1 MQPSLFCTKLRKTFM
16 VLLFTHQNSQRI
28 HYIFSEVLSVRF
40 GFTIEITTDW
50 EYFQEKPNTFKVL
63 YTENQLD
70 TTSSN
75 HNLWVYNSG
84 LLQGYSA
91 LDSNKVIIYVR
102 KVFNKTLTRELK
114 LISTPKTKVSLDYKA
129 IIRLKKNTNSLM
141 FFSTD
146 QGLFTIN
153 ECKKNKIGGVLL
165 FIC

>member
-1 MQPSLFCTKLRKTFM
+1 MNYTTVKFLINIKNASLGTNETLIINYDSFSLTILKT
-16 VLLFTHQNSQRI
+16 
-28 HYIFSEVLSVRF
+28 
-40 GFTIEITTDW
+40 
-50 EYFQEKPNTFKVL
+50 L
-63 YTENQLD
+63 YT
-70 TTSSN
+70 
-75 HNLWVYNSG
+75 SG
-84 LLQGYSA
+84 LIQGYTV
-91 LDSNKVIIYVR
+91 LDSSKVVIYLR

-129 IIRLKKNTNSLM
+129 ITRLKKNTNSLM

>member
-1 MQPSLFCTKLRKTFM
+1 MNYTTIKFLINIKNASLGTNETLI
-16 VLLFTHQNSQRI
+16 VS
-28 HYIFSEVLSVRF
+28 YDSFSLS
-40 GFTIEITTDW
+40 ILKI
-50 EYFQEKPNTFKVL
+50 L
-63 YTENQLD
+63 
-70 TTSSN
+70 
-75 HNLWVYNSG
+75 YNSG
-84 LLQGYSA
+84 LIQGYSA
-91 LDSNKVIIYVR
+91 LDSNKVIIYLR

-129 IIRLKKNTNSLM
+129 IIKLKKSTNSLM

>member
-1 MQPSLFCTKLRKTFM
+1 MNYTTIKFLINIKNASLGTNETLI
-16 VLLFTHQNSQRI
+16 VS
-28 HYIFSEVLSVRF
+28 YDSFSLS
-40 GFTIEITTDW
+40 ILKI
-50 EYFQEKPNTFKVL
+50 L
-63 YTENQLD
+63 
-70 TTSSN
+70 
-75 HNLWVYNSG
+75 YNSG
-84 LLQGYSA
+84 LIQGYSA
-91 LDSNKVIIYVR
+91 LDSNKVIIYLR

-129 IIRLKKNTNSLM
+129 ITRLKKNTNSLM

>member
-1 MQPSLFCTKLRKTFM
+1 MNYTTIKFLINIKNASLGTNET
-16 VLLFTHQNSQRI
+16 RI
-28 HYIFSEVLSVRF
+28 VSYDSFSLS
-40 GFTIEITTDW
+40 ILKI
-50 EYFQEKPNTFKVL
+50 L
-63 YTENQLD
+63 
-70 TTSSN
+70 
-75 HNLWVYNSG
+75 YNSG
-84 LLQGYSA
+84 LIQGYCA
-91 LDSNKVIIYVR
+91 LDSSKVIIYLR

-129 IIRLKKNTNSLM
+129 ITRLKKNTNSLM

>member
-1 MQPSLFCTKLRKTFM
+1 MNYTTIKFLINIKNASLGTNETLI
-16 VLLFTHQNSQRI
+16 VS
-28 HYIFSEVLSVRF
+28 YDSFSLS
-40 GFTIEITTDW
+40 ILKI
-50 EYFQEKPNTFKVL
+50 L
-63 YTENQLD
+63 
-70 TTSSN
+70 
-75 HNLWVYNSG
+75 YNSG
-84 LLQGYSA
+84 LIQGYSA

-129 IIRLKKNTNSLM
+129 ITRLKKNTNSLM